1 MEEVQKYYYFTALL
15 FILVIKLNQITNA
28 QIYCIQNLK
37 FWQFQAKG
45 KQKVFLLTQKPYN
58 FIISIIYYIY

>member
-1 MEEVQKYYYFTALL
+1 MEEAQKYYYLTALL

-37 FWQFQAKG
+37 SWQFQTKG
-45 KQKVFLLTQKPYN
+45 KLKSFPAKTKTL
-58 FIISIIYYIY
+58 